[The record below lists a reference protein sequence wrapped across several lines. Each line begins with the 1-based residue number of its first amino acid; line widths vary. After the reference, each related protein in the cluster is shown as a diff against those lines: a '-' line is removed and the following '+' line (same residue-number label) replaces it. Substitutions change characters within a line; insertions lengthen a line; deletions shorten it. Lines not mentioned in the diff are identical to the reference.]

1 MLKLISDL
9 DKKKK
14 FLTDLAILP
23 GFNFSNIDEIIKPLT
38 FNEEIIMNNLIQK
51 DKSTI
56 DNKLFI
62 KFYGV
67 IDHSKKPQ
75 TKKNNTKLKKLKK
88 NTRKK

>member
-9 DKKKK
+9 DKKNK

-23 GFNFSNIDEIIKPLT
+23 GFNFSNIDEKIKPLT

-67 IDHSKKPQ
+67 IDHSEKPQ
-75 TKKNNTKLKKLKK
+75 TKKNNKKLKKLKK